1 MVTCFFSWHLRS
13 GSWVLTVLC
22 LIVHTLPQLHMCAVI
37 FSPLSFLCLLLLKET
52 LVQVQALPV
61 RVSGPSL
68 SPLCCPAVTL
78 PLMILSSWVTMST
91 LFSSPRIYAKFFNFM
106 FLVLAVLGLCCC
118 VRAFSSCSR
127 WGLLSTVVL
136 GLPLPGVSHCRPQ
149 DSAAWA
155 QQFWHMGF
163 VAPRHMG
170 SSWTRDRTGVPCI
183 ARQILYLWTT
193 REAPNLCKF
202 NRISNRSKSNITQS
216 PLSLK
221 RQLRKSWL
229 TDLVK
234 RD

>member
-1 MVTCFFSWHLRS
+1 MSSFAQRDSCPGASTASKGLRPQPVS
-13 GSWVLTVLC
+13 TLLPSSNPSFDDPVFLGNYVDPLLITENLC
-22 LIVHTLPQLHMCAVI
+22 KIFQLHV
-37 FSPLSFLCLLLLKET
+37 
-52 LVQVQALPV
+52 
-61 RVSGPSL
+61 
-68 SPLCCPAVTL
+68 
-78 PLMILSSWVTMST
+78 
-91 LFSSPRIYAKFFNFM
+91 
-106 FLVLAVLGLCCC
+106 LVLAVLGLRCC

-127 WGLLSTVVL
+127 WGLLSTVVF
-136 GLPLPGVSHCRPQ
+136 GLPLPGVSYCRPQ

-163 VAPRHMG
+163 VAPRHTG
-170 SSWTRDRTGVPCI
+170 SSWTRDRTSVPCI